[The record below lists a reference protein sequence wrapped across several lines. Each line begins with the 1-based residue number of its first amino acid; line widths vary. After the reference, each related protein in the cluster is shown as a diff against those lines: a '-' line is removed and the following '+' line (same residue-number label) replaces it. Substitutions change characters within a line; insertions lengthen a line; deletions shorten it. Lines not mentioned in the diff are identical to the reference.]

1 MGFFMVKSCCFFFT
15 ASWSMGRH
23 GVVEAAQRFAVSK
36 PGMWCHAGHR
46 DLICLEDF
54 EPKRIVLTDDQPPE
68 KTRLV
73 GNPTCQCQVT
83 CQFYGQD
90 MDMGHGSTEGTMM
103 SHCMLLTASFDASLQ
118 QVAASVGMM
127 VNWIMGIIPIAVFD
141 FVFGMCYVVMWGLV
155 VIRCNY
161 LILFILVGW
170 YIWAYIYIYY
180 VCIYIYTRMY
190 LMTIK

>member
-1 MGFFMVKSCCFFFT
+1 MCFFFHGKLINGPPRGCRGC
-15 ASWSMGRH
+15 AAVCGFKAWDVLGSWGLEGLWISWD
-23 GVVEAAQRFAVSK
+23 
-36 PGMWCHAGHR
+36 WCHAGHR

-54 EPKRIVLTDDQPPE
+54 EPKRIVVTDDQPPE

-73 GNPTCQCQVT
+73 GNPTGQCQVT

-127 VNWIMGIIPIAVFD
+127 VNWIMGIIPIAVSD
-141 FVFGMCYVVMWGLV
+141 FVFGMCYVVM
-155 VIRCNY
+155 
-161 LILFILVGW
+161 
-170 YIWAYIYIYY
+170 
-180 VCIYIYTRMY
+180 
-190 LMTIK
+190 